1 MLTCADIDVLLCDF
15 VDGTLHGEQ
24 KSAVEKH
31 LAGCAACAELAQD
44 CGAAVT
50 FVERVEEVRPPQE
63 LMTRIVFEAHT
74 IREKEFK
81 RGPVRRVFSKWF
93 EPVLQPRFAMGMA
106 MTVLSFAM
114 MGRFAGIEVRQLKP
128 SDLNP
133 VAVYS
138 AVEDRVAKTWGKA
151 VKYYEGLKFVYEIQS
166 RLEEWKQQ
174 AAEEEQQQQKQQ
186 PSQQT
191 SPTQQPEGNGKKKN
205 I

>member
-31 LAGCAACAELAQD
+31 LAGCPACAEIARD
-44 CGAAVT
+44 CGAAIG
-50 FVERVEEVRPPQE
+50 FFERVEEVRPPQE

-74 IREKEFK
+74 IRDKEFNQ
-81 RGPVRRVFSKWF
+81 GPVRRLFSKWF

-166 RLEEWKQQ
+166 RLDEWKQQ
-174 AAEEEQQQQKQQ
+174 AAEEEQLQQKQQ
-186 PSQQT
+186 QQQPGSQQP
-191 SPTQQPEGNGKKKN
+191 SEGNGKKKN
-205 I
+205 L

>member
-1 MLTCADIDVLLCDF
+1 MLTCADLEISLCDY
-15 VDGTLHGEQ
+15 VDGTLRGEQ

-31 LAGCAACAELAQD
+31 LSECPACAEFARD
-44 CGAAVT
+44 CGAALS
-50 FVERVEEVRPPQE
+50 FIERVEEVRPPQE

-74 IREKEFK
+74 IREKEFSK
-81 RGPVRRVFSKWF
+81 GSLPRRWFSRWF

-138 AVEDRVAKTWGKA
+138 ALEDRIAKGWGRT

-174 AAEEEQQQQKQQ
+174 AAEEEQRQQRDQQKKQ
-186 PSQQT
+186 PAA
-191 SPTQQPEGNGKKKN
+191 PEGNGKKGN
-205 I
+205 S

>member
-1 MLTCADIDVLLCDF
+1 MLLTCADFEISLCDY

-24 KSAVEKH
+24 KSAVEQH
-31 LAGCAACAELAQD
+31 LAACPACAEFARD
-44 CGAAVT
+44 CGAAVG
-50 FVERVEEVRPPQE
+50 FIERVEQVRPPQE

-74 IREKEFK
+74 IREKEYK
-81 RGPVRRVFSKWF
+81 RGPLRRWFSKWF

-114 MGRFAGIEVRQLKP
+114 MGKFAGIEVRQLKP

-133 VAVYS
+133 VAVYA
-138 AVEDRVAKTWGKA
+138 AVEDKVAKSWGRA

-174 AAEEEQQQQKQQ
+174 AAEEEQKPEQQKA
-186 PSQQT
+186 PQQT
-191 SPTQQPEGNGKKKN
+191 APPTNKGENSGNPK
-205 I
+205 